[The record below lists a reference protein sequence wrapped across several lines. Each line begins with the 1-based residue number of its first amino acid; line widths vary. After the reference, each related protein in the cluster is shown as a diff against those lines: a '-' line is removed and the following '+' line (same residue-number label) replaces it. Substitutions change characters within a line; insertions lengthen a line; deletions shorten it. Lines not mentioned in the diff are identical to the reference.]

1 MSLLLKGLW
10 CNFKTWCV
18 HFICDNV
25 RVSFHEP
32 LLLMHYFQIFFSSVD
47 IAMEALD
54 TLLVTCHAQS
64 LNLFVES
71 FLKMVQKLLEC
82 NDVDLQCLATA
93 SVCLMFIFDLL
104 FWVWIILEIIFLS
117 LQRKQHELVIYLHI
131 SNPQLCAESSHPF
144 CY

>member
-1 MSLLLKGLW
+1 MSSYCW
-10 CNFKTWCV
+10 CINFK
-18 HFICDNV
+18 
-25 RVSFHEP
+25 
-32 LLLMHYFQIFFSSVD
+32 FFSSVN

-104 FWVWIILEIIFLS
+104 FWVWIILEIIFS
-117 LQRKQHELVIYLHI
+117 I
-131 SNPQLCAESSHPF
+131 SRESSMNCHIFTSFKSTIVCRLFTPLLLLVH
-144 CY
+144 YYLQSSSHILY